1 MFTLPEVIN
10 DVLFSPDVL
19 MIWLILFDS
28 VNTYW
33 EMIFYQANHQ
43 AVKIFRWMSDGSFS
57 VNVHIWLEELAIK
70 AIN

>member
-10 DVLFSPDVL
+10 DVLFSPTVL

-33 EMIFYQANHQ
+33 EMIFYQAM
-43 AVKIFRWMSDGSFS
+43 KIFRWMSDGSFS
-57 VNVHIWLEELAIK
+57 LNVHIWLEELAIK